1 MKPIHL
7 LLACAIWATN
17 MYCSCEPRMYTP
29 PARLWPQ
36 ETSPKPLDAGTSAL
50 AAAGGMSF
58 GYCGFD
64 FTAGSGSLTYRRG
77 LPHGLETN
85 ATVSYLRLSTSG
97 YGATTGEDRQSFAPS
112 AVSFHLGARYG
123 PRALQR
129 FVSGR
134 LGAGMGF
141 SPVANYAGL
150 DLGTVLGWHNPWVVP
165 FVSPGLYV
173 SFPFNTKRVY
183 VVDLEDRVSG
193 ITADEA
199 DITWGFEAGGGLKV
213 FVLSKERADPDPW
226 TLGFY
231 VVGKTTS
238 LMSRNRPTDWP
249 TSVGGGIE
257 IGL

>member
-17 MYCSCEPRMYTP
+17 MYCSCDPRMYTP

-36 ETSPKPLDAGTSAL
+36 ETGPKPLDAGSSAF

-64 FTAGSGSLTYRRG
+64 LTAGSGSLTYRRG
-77 LPHGLETN
+77 LPHGLEAN
-85 ATVSYLRLSTSG
+85 GTVSYLRLGTSG
-97 YGATTGEDRQSFAPS
+97 YSVTAGKNRDSFTPGAVG
-112 AVSFHLGARYG
+112 VHLGARYG
-123 PRALQR
+123 PGALQR

-141 SPVANYAGL
+141 SPVGNYVGF
-150 DLGTVLGWHNPWVVP
+150 DLGTVVGWHNPRVVP

-173 SFPFNTKRVY
+173 SLPFNTKRVY
-183 VVDLEDRVSG
+183 FIDLEDQPF

-213 FVLSKERADPDPW
+213 FVLSKERADPDPY

-249 TSVGGGIE
+249 TSVGGGME